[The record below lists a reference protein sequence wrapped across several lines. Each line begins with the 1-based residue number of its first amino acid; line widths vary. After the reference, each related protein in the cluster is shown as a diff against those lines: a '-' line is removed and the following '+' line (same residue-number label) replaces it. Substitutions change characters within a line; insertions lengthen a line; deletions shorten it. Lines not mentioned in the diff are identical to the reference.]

1 MENKSLRLLVR
12 EDSYAYIAENYNSL
26 KELVQ
31 APINELEQ
39 IPGLG
44 KVRSRQLQAIL
55 QLSKELL
62 LPDENEYYIKQSS
75 DAFAY
80 LKFMSLYP
88 EENLMVL
95 CLNTKNRIIE
105 SKIVSVGSLNSSIVH
120 PREVFKQAIRVHAA
134 SIIIAHNHPSGDPTP
149 SVEDTT
155 ITTRL
160 KECGKIVGIELLDH
174 IIVGDGI
181 FISLKEKGGL

>member
-1 MENKSLRLLVR
+1 MENKSLRSLVR
-12 EDSYAYIAENYNSL
+12 EDSYAYISANYNSL
-26 KELVQ
+26 KELVH
-31 APINELEQ
+31 APIRELEQ

-62 LPDENEYYIKQSS
+62 LPDGKEFFVRQPS
-75 DAFAY
+75 DAFEY
-80 LKFMSLYP
+80 LKFMALQP

-155 ITTRL
+155 ITNRL
-160 KECGKIVGIELLDH
+160 KECGKIIGIELLDH
-174 IIVGDGI
+174 IIIGDGT
-181 FISLKEKGGL
+181 FVSLKEKGVI